1 MNSAPASTHS
11 STGFKEWAN
20 VCEALSSGV
29 MSLILRKGGLHEGRG
44 GFEFK
49 HREFFLFPT
58 WFHTQGERLTW
69 SPDQPERFHFP
80 PEEERTTVDIDG
92 FATLEKVWRVT
103 EWEQVAA
110 LAPMHVW
117 AEEIVRERFIYD
129 EESCLNIALVR
140 AYKLPTPWHMPYA
153 KSYGGCRSW
162 ITLPQPPAGW
172 RESLV
177 PALSDAAFA
186 EVKARVEAV
195 LG

>member
-1 MNSAPASTHS
+1 MNSAPPLS
-11 STGFKEWAN
+11 SSSIGFKEWAN

-29 MSLILRKGGLHEGRG
+29 MSLILRKGGIHEGRG

-69 SPDQPERFHFP
+69 TPDQPARFDFP
-80 PEEERTTVDIDG
+80 PEEERTSVDIDG

-110 LAPMHVW
+110 LAPLHVW
-117 AEEIVRERFIYD
+117 AEEIVRERFVYD

-140 AYKLPTPWHMPYA
+140 ACKLPATWHMPYA

-162 ITLPQPPAGW
+162 ITLPEPPTGW
-172 RESLV
+172 REASV

-186 EVKARVEAV
+186 AIKAKIEAI